1 MQVPV
6 SPAVLDAQMRK
17 LKIIAKSEVKIH
29 ESHNNYPYLRA
40 FLDITACKSRDE
52 IDANSSISR
61 NLTLT

>member
-17 LKIIAKSEVKIH
+17 LEIIANSEVKIH

-40 FLDITACKSRDE
+40 FLDHNCMQEQRRD
-52 IDANSSISR
+52 R
-61 NLTLT
+61 RQLQHFT